1 MVTGKDGRGI
11 GVQGLEMIETTPVKG
26 QKMSEIGVD
35 VRLFQDQEVALER
48 KFRVQQVGISK
59 CLKFSQR
66 TQNFVIFGS

>member
-1 MVTGKDGRGI
+1 
-11 GVQGLEMIETTPVKG
+11 MIETTPVKG